1 MIIRYAGTHI
11 QYAAWVENMTASLPY
26 NNGNTAPPAIAIMI
40 IAEAVFVNLP
50 RPLIVNGQSAG
61 HIKEFARPIN
71 ATKRTVKGKTS
82 LNDEKV
88 TISTNGIIKVK

>member
-1 MIIRYAGTHI
+1 MHI
-11 QYAAWVENMTASLPY
+11 QYADWVENITASFPY
-26 NNGNTAPPAIAIMI
+26 INGNIAPPAIAIMI

-61 HIKEFARPIN
+61 HIKEFARPIS

-82 LNDEKV
+82 LNGEKV
-88 TISTNGIIKVK
+88 TISTNGIINVK

>member
-1 MIIRYAGTHI
+1 MHIRYAV
-11 QYAAWVENMTASLPY
+11 WVENITASFPY
-26 NNGNTAPPAIAIMI
+26 SNGNTAPPAMAIMI

-50 RPLIVNGQSAG
+50 RPVIVNGQSAG

-82 LNDEKV
+82 LNGEKV
-88 TISTNGIIKVK
+88 TISTNGIMKVK